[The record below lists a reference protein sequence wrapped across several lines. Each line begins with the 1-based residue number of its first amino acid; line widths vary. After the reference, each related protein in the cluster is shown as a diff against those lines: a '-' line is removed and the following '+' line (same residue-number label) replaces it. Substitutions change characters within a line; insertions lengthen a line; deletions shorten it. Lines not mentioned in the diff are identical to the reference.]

1 MQCPNDDPYFTR
13 MMYRMKLLKKG
24 MKAGEIVNVRRNTF
38 YFICVVVRLSI
49 IGIVFMLKNS
59 LIVRSLVL
67 LGCIVAISNFWSGPG
82 SSSYSPC
89 SGSTKFYQKTGIVIS
104 GSSSIS
110 PAPTPVSGSLTVS
123 MTLLGYVILFISI
136 VAPLFY

>member
-49 IGIVFMLKNS
+49 IGIVFMLKDS
-59 LIVRSLVL
+59 IIVRGLVL
-67 LGCIVAISNFWSGPG
+67 LGCIIAISNFLRRINGTQWWSKKFQFMMAFIIAILVIL
-82 SSSYSPC
+82 SYLD
-89 SGSTKFYQKTGIVIS
+89 KVKTWTI
-104 GSSSIS
+104 
-110 PAPTPVSGSLTVS
+110 PAAMLVS
-123 MTLLGYVILFISI
+123 LLGGILQSF
-136 VAPLFY
+136 VMGFC

>member
-59 LIVRSLVL
+59 LIVRGLVL
-67 LGCIVAISNFWSGPG
+67 LGCIVAISNFSRR
-82 SSSYSPC
+82 
-89 SGSTKFYQKTGIVIS
+89 IS
-104 GSSSIS
+104 GTQWWSKKFQLMMAFIIAILVILSYLGKVNTWTI
-110 PAPTPVSGSLTVS
+110 PAAMLVS
-123 MTLLGYVILFISI
+123 LLGGVLQSFVIGFC
-136 VAPLFY
+136 